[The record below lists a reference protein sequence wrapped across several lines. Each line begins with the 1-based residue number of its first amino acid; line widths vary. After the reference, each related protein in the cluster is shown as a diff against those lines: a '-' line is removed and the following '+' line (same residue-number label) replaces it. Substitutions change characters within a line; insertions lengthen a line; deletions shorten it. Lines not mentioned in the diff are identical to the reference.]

1 MAQLSKEEEFL
12 LKEYDAAQQLTF
24 HVDELRSK
32 LTQFFLIFTGFATA
46 ALTLLV
52 KGEAK
57 TTVFEKPEGAVALL
71 VLVAALLGSSF
82 VSIIARLRRSQIEHF
97 RITNNIRTY
106 FLGKNYDLWNTVELS
121 AKTLPRPNR
130 LSGSYFW
137 VLLIV
142 LASSYLYLLTT
153 YIHLTK
159 VFGFSH
165 FNWAYMICGV
175 EFMVSLLLHD
185 KLYFVLADPPSPEE
199 YSVDNPPEATLR
211 KGEKG

>member
-1 MAQLSKEEEFL
+1 MPQLSREEEFL
-12 LKEYDAAQQLTF
+12 LREYDAAQQLTY

-32 LTQFFLIFTGFATA
+32 LTQFFLFFTGFATA

-71 VLVAALLGSSF
+71 VLVIALLGSTF
-82 VSIIARLRRSQIEHF
+82 ISIIARLRRSQIEHF

-106 FLGKNYDLWNTVELS
+106 FLGKNYKLWNTVELS
-121 AKTLPRPNR
+121 EKTLPKPNR

-137 VLLIV
+137 VLLII
-142 LASSYLYLLTT
+142 LATSYLYLLTT

-159 VFGFSH
+159 VFDLPR
-165 FNWAYMICGV
+165 FNLAYIISGV
-175 EFMVSLLLHD
+175 VFMVSLYLHD
-185 KLYFVLADPPSPEE
+185 KLYFALADPPSPEE
-199 YSVDNPPEATLR
+199 YSDENPPVTN
-211 KGEKG
+211 